1 MNWQNLD
8 WKHKIIAIFAAVAAI
23 SFIIPVIEHTD
34 NIKLMAK
41 MLVFGII
48 GSAYYIVA
56 IKVLPVLIRREDKE

>member
-1 MNWQNLD
+1 MNWQ
-8 WKHKIIAIFAAVAAI
+8 HKIIAILAAVAAI
-23 SFIIPVIEHTD
+23 SFIVPAIEHTD

-41 MLVFGII
+41 ILFLSII